1 MAPADSTDFHQLM
14 TQPTYQVFINS
25 FPSPLCLNV
34 SSTTQDTSHRTARRS
49 ELEPST
55 WLAKKLQFSPG
66 LGQQKQ
72 QKKKRESKQHHPLEG
87 CVALVSLLA
96 RHSCLG
102 RSRTE
107 NFVGDQGP
115 DALAW
120 LGLQELEVSAGGQC
134 GWVPAASEQIHLLDL
149 DQTSRCQHAVGTLQP
164 KPWLVT
170 TLRPELEAALP
181 VSEASLGDRQHHI
194 LLQRSAGGSA
204 TLQGL
209 TVAATAQVTNPSNI
223 S

>member
-1 MAPADSTDFHQLM
+1 MNPVLGWQKPAV
-14 TQPTYQVFINS
+14 QPRPQS
-25 FPSPLCLNV
+25 AK
-34 SSTTQDTSHRTARRS
+34 TA
-49 ELEPST
+49 EKE
-55 WLAKKLQFSPG
+55 A
-66 LGQQKQ
+66 
-72 QKKKRESKQHHPLEG
+72 RESKQHHPLEG
-87 CVALVSLLA
+87 RVALVSLLA

-120 LGLQELEVSAGGQC
+120 LGLQELEVSTGGQC
-134 GWVPAASEQIHLLDL
+134 GWVPTASEQIRLLDL
-149 DQTSRCQHAVGTLQP
+149 DQTSRCQHAVSTLRP

-170 TLRPELEAALP
+170 TLRPELEAVLP
-181 VSEASLGDRQHHI
+181 VSEASLRDRQHHI
-194 LLQRSAGGSA
+194 LLQRSAGGSAGGSA